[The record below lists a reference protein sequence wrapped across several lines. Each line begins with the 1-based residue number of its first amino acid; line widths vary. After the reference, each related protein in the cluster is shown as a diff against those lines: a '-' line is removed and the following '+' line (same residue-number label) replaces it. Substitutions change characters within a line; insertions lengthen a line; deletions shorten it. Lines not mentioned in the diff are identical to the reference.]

1 LRQHLNTE
9 SPRRKKFTAILLL
22 NSGQLSILTAIQ
34 LEMKFKSNGR
44 NSLNIFPGLRGL
56 LVHQDLRETVMSEED
71 LMSQFPALRVQ
82 PENREKKE
90 KRETLEHREVPA
102 IMEDLDCKAHLE
114 KTDRLVIRVKKD
126 HQVITGLRELLANR
140 DTTARKEHL
149 VYQAKTDIPVRR
161 AYPAKMDIPEDLD
174 PKDLKVIQLF
184 IL

>member
-1 LRQHLNTE
+1 MRQHLNTG

-34 LEMKFKSNGR
+34 LEIKFKSNGR
-44 NSLNIFPGLRGL
+44 NSLNIYPGLRGL
-56 LVHQDLRETVMSEED
+56 LVHRDLRETVMSEED
-71 LMSQFPALRVQ
+71 LMSQFPGLRVQ
-82 PENREKKE
+82 LENREKKE

-102 IMEDLDCKAHLE
+102 IMEDLDCKVHLE

-140 DTTARKEHL
+140 DTMARKEHL